1 MPMGLPKLKVQL
13 PYSMERCHK
22 LLIKGIPVSNEF
34 DLFFFSSN
42 SFAFLMGQK
51 GKWQRKSSLNIDLIS

>member
-1 MPMGLPKLKVQL
+1 MPMSLPKLKVQV

-22 LLIKGIPVSNEF
+22 LLIKGIPVSN
-34 DLFFFSSN
+34 

-51 GKWQRKSSLNIDLIS
+51 GKWQRKS